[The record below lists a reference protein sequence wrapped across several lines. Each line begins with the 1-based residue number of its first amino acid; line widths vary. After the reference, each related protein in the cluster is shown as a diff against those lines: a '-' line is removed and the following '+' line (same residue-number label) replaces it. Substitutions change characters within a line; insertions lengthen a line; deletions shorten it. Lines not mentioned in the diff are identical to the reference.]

1 MPFRLTRTQSR
12 PFAPRSLVT
21 GIARFCGAA
30 NGGGFRGRG
39 CDGWTR
45 AGSRELL
52 SHTLGLSSV
61 LMLEPEVRAQC
72 GSAARWDLCGGRLEP
87 TGERPSL
94 PRPRSVVGARPET
107 GSATHAGTGGPFAK
121 EYTRMPDRRRAGS
134 AAWRVRRADALL
146 TA

>member
-30 NGGGFRGRG
+30 NGGGLRGRG

-52 SHTLGLSSV
+52 SHILGLSSV

-72 GSAARWDLCGGRLEP
+72 GSTARWDLCGGRLEP

-94 PRPRSVVGARPET
+94 PRPNARAAARR
-107 GSATHAGTGGPFAK
+107 GSDSATIAGTAEVPALAPNHGPD
-121 EYTRMPDRRRAGS
+121 PRRAGS
-134 AAWRVRRADALL
+134 
-146 TA
+146 